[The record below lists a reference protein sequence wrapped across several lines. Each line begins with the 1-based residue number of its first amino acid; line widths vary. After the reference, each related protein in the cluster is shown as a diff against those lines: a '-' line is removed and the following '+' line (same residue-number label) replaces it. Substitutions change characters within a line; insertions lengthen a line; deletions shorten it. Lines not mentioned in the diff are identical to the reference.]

1 MFILCLGR
9 KQAKQMDDEWISSAE
24 KNVKLSFL
32 IYLKSNLVLSGIHWP
47 KALSL
52 SLFLSL
58 LFFVFLAKH
67 NLLKKYKPFN

>member
-52 SLFLSL
+52 SFSLFYSL
-58 LFFVFLAKH
+58 FS
-67 NLLKKYKPFN
+67 